1 MSKNLSRIL
10 TLVAGV
16 IGLVGF
22 FFFIRVMMAG
32 DEAIEND
39 AAVQASIVSPFVTF
53 ARLLL
58 ILTAGIAVVFSI
70 WNLIK
75 QPQVLKRSLIAVGLL
90 AAVLA
95 VSYML
100 ASDAE
105 VTDTVGRVL
114 EGGEAGSVSKWVSTG
129 INFSAI
135 LGGFGLLFFL
145 VDFGRSL
152 VK

>member
-1 MSKNLSRIL
+1 MSKNLSKIL
-10 TLVAGV
+10 TLVTGV
-16 IGLVGF
+16 IGLIGF

-53 ARLLL
+53 SKFLL
-58 ILTAGIAVVFSI
+58 IATIVLTVAFSI

-75 QPQVLKRSLIAVGLL
+75 QPQVLKRSLVAV
-90 AAVLA
+90 AILA
-95 VSYML
+95 VILVASYAL
-100 ASDAE
+100 ASDAA
-105 VTDTVGRVL
+105 VLDVSGRVL
-114 EGGEAGSVSKWVSTG
+114 EDGEAGAVSKWVSTG

-145 VDFGRSL
+145 LDFGRSL

>member
-10 TLVAGV
+10 TLVTGV
-16 IGLVGF
+16 IGLIGF

-58 ILTAGIAVVFSI
+58 IFTAGIAVLFSI

-90 AAVLA
+90 AVVLA
-95 VSYML
+95 VSYVL
-100 ASDAE
+100 ASDAQ

-114 EGGEAGSVSKWVSTG
+114 EGGEAGAVSKWVSTG

-135 LGGFGLLFFL
+135 LGGVGLLFFVL
-145 VDFGRSL
+145 DFGRSL

>member
-1 MSKNLSRIL
+1 MSKNLSKIL
-10 TLVAGV
+10 TLVTGV
-16 IGLVGF
+16 IGLIGF

-53 ARLLL
+53 SKFLL
-58 ILTAGIAVVFSI
+58 IATIALTVAFSI

-75 QPQVLKRSLIAVGLL
+75 QPQVLKRSLIAVAILAVVL
-90 AAVLA
+90 VASYATASDAAVLD
-95 VSYML
+95 VS
-100 ASDAE
+100 
-105 VTDTVGRVL
+105 GRVL
-114 EGGEAGSVSKWVSTG
+114 ENGEAGAVSKWVSTG

-145 VDFGRSL
+145 LDFGRSL